1 MTFDLVIRGAT
12 LPDGRTSQD
21 IAVTDGRIAAI
32 APKLAP
38 GAREIDANGRLVA
51 PPFVDAHFHIDATLS
66 LGTDGLYNESGT
78 LAEGIALWRRISPG
92 LSADNFRDRALRY
105 CDMAVSKGLLAIRSH
120 VDITN
125 SNLMAAEVIAD
136 VRREVAP
143 YLDLQ
148 LVAFPQM
155 GFFSRPDMADS
166 VRAVL
171 DMGFEVVGG
180 IPHLE
185 PTAELG
191 RASITALCE
200 IAAER
205 GAMVDMHCDEND
217 DPNSRMIETLV
228 YETRRLGLQGRV
240 TGSHLTSMHSMDN
253 FYANRLIGMMADA
266 GLHVMA
272 NPPANLHLQA
282 RFDTY
287 PKRRG
292 LARVPELREAG
303 CTVGF
308 AQDSV
313 LDPWYP
319 LGQCDLLDV
328 AWIAAHACHMTDRAG
343 LRDCFDAVTA
353 DPATIM
359 KLDGY
364 GLTPGAHA
372 DMIVMEADDPIEAIR
387 TRATRTHVIRRGK
400 VVCETEPPAARLALD
415 GRPTAPS
422 WH

>member
-1 MTFDLVIRGAT
+1 MFDLVLRNAT
-12 LPDGRTSQD
+12 LPDGQTGQD
-21 IAVTDGRIAAI
+21 IAIIGDKIAAI
-32 APKLAP
+32 GPAQ
-38 GAREIDANGRLVA
+38 GEAREEIVLDGQLVT
-51 PPFVDAHFHIDATLS
+51 PPFVDAHFHLDATLS
-66 LGTDGLYNESGT
+66 LGTDGLYNQSGT
-78 LAEGIALWRRISPG
+78 LAEGIALWRRISP
-92 LSADNFRDRALRY
+92 AMTAQDFRRRALEY
-105 CDMAVSKGLLAIRSH
+105 CEMAVAQGLLAIRTH
-120 VDITN
+120 VDITDPR
-125 SNLMAAEVIAD
+125 LLAAETLAQ
-136 VRREVAP
+136 VRRDVAP
-143 YLDLQ
+143 WLDLQ

-155 GFFSRPDMADS
+155 GYFSRPDMADS
-166 VRAVL
+166 IHRAL

-205 GAMVDMHCDEND
+205 GVLVDLHCDEND

-228 YETRRLGLQGRV
+228 YETRRLGLAGRV

-253 FYANRLIGMMADA
+253 FYANRLIGMIADA
-266 GLHVMA
+266 GVHVMI

-292 LARVPELREAG
+292 LARAPELISAG
-303 CTVGF
+303 CLVGF

-319 LGQCDLLDV
+319 LGRGDLLDI

-343 LRDCFDAVTA
+343 LRHCFDAVTSVPAQIMGLA
-353 DPATIM
+353 D
-359 KLDGY
+359 Y
-364 GLTPGAHA
+364 GLLPGGSA
-372 DMIVMEADDPIEAIR
+372 DMVVLDAADKIEAIR
-387 TRATRTHVIRRGK
+387 LRPTRTHVIRRGQ
-400 VVCETEPPAARLALD
+400 VICRSTPPRPDLAIRLGTSA
-415 GRPTAPS
+415 
-422 WH
+422 